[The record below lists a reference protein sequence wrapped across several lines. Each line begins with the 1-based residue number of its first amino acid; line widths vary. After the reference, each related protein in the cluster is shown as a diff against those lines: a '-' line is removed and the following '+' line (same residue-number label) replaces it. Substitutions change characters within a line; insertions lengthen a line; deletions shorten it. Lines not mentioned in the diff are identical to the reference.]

1 MPLKL
6 KFTVQAS
13 SMLTKVF
20 GCTQTSHNR
29 ASAAFHWK
37 QKCCIFLFDFLSCWF
52 VFVSVCAHIHN
63 CMCTFLPGAW
73 TAPLCRW
80 AEGRKQGTLEE
91 KNCGEFCVLR
101 GHVEEKG
108 CGCQFKLIIFSAG
121 C

>member
-1 MPLKL
+1 
-6 KFTVQAS
+6 
-13 SMLTKVF
+13 MLTKVF
-20 GCTQTSHNR
+20 GCTQTSHNG

-52 VFVSVCAHIHN
+52 VFVSVCAHIPVHN

-101 GHVEEKG
+101 GHVEEKA
-108 CGCQFKLIIFSAG
+108 CGCQFKPIIFSAG